1 MPDKRTIQKARR
13 DKRQGKS
20 PSTQAC
26 EFIHD
31 EIKKIRR
38 GQHGARNTKQAIAIG
53 LSEARER
60 GAKVPAKKTSRKKTT
75 RKK

>member
-1 MPDKRTIQKARR
+1 MPDKRTIEKARR

-20 PSTQAC
+20 PSTQAG

-38 GQHGARNTKQAIAIG
+38 GTPPTG
-53 LSEARER
+53 S
-60 GAKVPAKKTSRKKTT
+60 PST
-75 RKK
+75 R